1 MELYNRWVKM
11 YNYLV
16 ISFCK
21 RFKLICFEIYLNL
34 KNSVFYN
41 MHIQITIYNILL
53 LYFLQIWCL
62 YFNDFLGEIVDAANG

>member
-62 YFNDFLGEIVDAANG
+62 NFNDFLGEIVDAAND